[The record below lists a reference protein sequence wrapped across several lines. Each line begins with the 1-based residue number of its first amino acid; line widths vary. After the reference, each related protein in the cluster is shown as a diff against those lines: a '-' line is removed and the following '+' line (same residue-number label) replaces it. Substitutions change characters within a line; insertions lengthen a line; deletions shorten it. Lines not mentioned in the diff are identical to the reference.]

1 MNSKI
6 QSSMKYENLTN
17 LNEDEIINKYE
28 HLLTERE
35 KQIRDLSYKFGKL
48 NSQLI
53 DNEEKIK
60 TINSELI
67 DLDKNYNKTIK
78 NLKMEVDNIQILKKQ
93 IEQYEKENMELRVKV
108 KMKLSN
114 FNGKEQKENNL
125 ENNKEKP
132 TPGQKL
138 LSENIDYIPVFNK

>member
-1 MNSKI
+1 
-6 QSSMKYENLTN
+6 MKYENLSG
-17 LNEDEIINKYE
+17 LNEDEIIDKYE

-53 DNEEKIK
+53 DNEEKIN

-78 NLKMEVDNIQILKKQ
+78 NLKMEVENIQILKKQ

-125 ENNKEKP
+125 ENNKEKLTP
-132 TPGQKL
+132 TQKL

>member
-6 QSSMKYENLTN
+6 QSSMKYENLSG
-17 LNEDEIINKYE
+17 LNEDEIIDKYE

-53 DNEEKIK
+53 DNEEKIN

-78 NLKMEVDNIQILKKQ
+78 NLKMEVENIQILKKQ
-93 IEQYEKENMELRVKV
+93 IEQYEKENMELREKV
-108 KMKLSN
+108 KIKLSN
-114 FNGKEQKENNL
+114 FDGKEQKGNNI
-125 ENNKEKP
+125 EKNKEKLTP
-132 TPGQKL
+132 TQKL

>member
-1 MNSKI
+1 
-6 QSSMKYENLTN
+6 MKYENLTN
-17 LNEDEIINKYE
+17 LNEDEIKNKYE

-125 ENNKEKP
+125 ENNKEKL

>member
-1 MNSKI
+1 
-6 QSSMKYENLTN
+6 MKYENLTG

-114 FNGKEQKENNL
+114 YDGKEQKGNNL
-125 ENNKEKP
+125 EKNKEKL
-132 TPGQKL
+132 TPSQKL